1 MPGSITESDT
11 NVKYTITNPKWIC
24 EWIVSR
30 DISFPVIRSCIL
42 KNNIDPLDKNRMEY
56 IQDLLPE
63 LFNEVKSVL
72 KSWIQE
78 GYDVKKLVSKEN
90 IPSLL
95 KYAEI
100 EMGLNIL

>member
-1 MPGSITESDT
+1 
-11 NVKYTITNPKWIC
+11 
-24 EWIVSR
+24 
-30 DISFPVIRSCIL
+30 
-42 KNNIDPLDKNRMEY
+42 MEY